1 MVIYKRPYPFHA
13 RLRLMKNTQQ
23 KTEIL
28 HGKSKAKDCDVHDD
42 HICTGYIKEKLE
54 APLVY

>member
-1 MVIYKRPYPFHA
+1 
-13 RLRLMKNTQQ
+13 MKNTQQ

-28 HGKSKAKDCDVHDD
+28 HGKSKAKDCGVHD

>member
-1 MVIYKRPYPFHA
+1 
-13 RLRLMKNTQQ
+13 MKNTQQ